1 MVPKLKRSIG
11 AEGRALLARFS
22 LLKPLVE
29 QMVISEAIA
38 HVEVTQEQLEQA
50 RLGLLQQHG
59 FNGMAQWTELLER
72 LGVREEE
79 VLERLRQS
87 IRRRSFIREQFAAKA
102 EARFLERKNELDQVV
117 YSLLRLENSF
127 LAREL
132 YLQIESGES
141 NFADLAKRYA
151 EGPER
156 NTNGIVGPV
165 SLTQAH
171 PVLVEKLRVAQPGV
185 LLEPFR
191 VSDWWLVVRLECY
204 SPATFTD
211 EVSDQMCHEMFED
224 WIDKETATIL
234 SQVKTEATKP
244 ALTNDFSDFS
254 IS

>member
-1 MVPKLKRSIG
+1 M
-11 AEGRALLARFS
+11 
-22 LLKPLVE
+22 
-29 QMVISEAIA
+29 
-38 HVEVTQEQLEQA
+38 QE
-50 RLGLLQQHG
+50 R
-59 FNGMAQWTELLER
+59 
-72 LGVREEE
+72 
-79 VLERLRQS
+79 
-87 IRRRSFIREQFAAKA
+87 FAAKA

-185 LLEPFR
+185 LCWNLSASRTGGLSFVWSALRQPR
-191 VSDWWLVVRLECY
+191 
-204 SPATFTD
+204 SPMT
-211 EVSDQMCHEMFED
+211 
-224 WIDKETATIL
+224 
-234 SQVKTEATKP
+234 SQNRCAKKCLTPGSMKKP
-244 ALTNDFSDFS
+244 PQVCLN
-254 IS
+254 